1 MDLNIVLR
9 TGLPIFLLI
18 GLGYLSKK
26 IKILRAGDER
36 ILSAYVYYFALPAL
50 FLVDLS
56 IIKIEAADV
65 QFVIAGIAPIFVIIA
80 VYLTLYYLLNFSKQ
94 TLYIL
99 IVSTVFG
106 SLAFFGLPFVMFAF
120 PGEGEYLAT
129 LSVSSISVVS
139 VSTSIIVLEFYKLE
153 GCSLGHTLKTVSKK
167 LSKNPLI
174 LSILIG
180 WLLSLSGVK
189 LPEFISIP
197 LHMLGSTTATVAIFM
212 LGAFLYGRKYSNI
225 FYAFKLSMLRIIVL
239 PIVAL
244 LIATQFNISGV
255 PLAILI
261 IMHSVPVA
269 VSMIVLSERYNFYKE
284 VVASLILIS
293 SLGAPIYLNLWI
305 LILGL

>member
-106 SLAFFGLPFVMFAF
+106 SLAFFGLPFVIFAF

>member
-50 FLVDLS
+50 FIVDLS

>member
-50 FLVDLS
+50 FIVDLS

-106 SLAFFGLPFVMFAF
+106 SLAFFGLPFVIFAF

-129 LSVSSISVVS
+129 LSVSSISVVG

>member
-50 FLVDLS
+50 FIVDLS

-106 SLAFFGLPFVMFAF
+106 SLAFFGLPFVIFAF